1 MHPSNLG
8 FMWIKAYRKANFDYV
23 KDIRSGGVG
32 IFVNVQNDS

>member
-8 FMWIKAYRKANFDYV
+8 FTRIKPYRKANFDYV
-23 KDIRSGGVG
+23 KDIRGDIVD